1 MKAEHIRTGA
11 QLEAQ
16 FPSMFSRENIGF
28 AYYRGWMPVVV
39 KVCSKIDALLGNQ
52 RGAFHWIQIK
62 EKFGALRLYYAFG
75 TQSPVT
81 MDFHSPAGLQSIR
94 VQMGESSSLG
104 LVLDDLVVQA
114 EDATSSICMV
124 CGAWARTQTY
134 DHYRLT
140 LCAEHYPD
148 RVRKM
153 DEYRHDGV
161 WRLARCR
168 DDEDSD

>member
-1 MKAEHIRTGA
+1 MNAEHIRTGA
-11 QLEAQ
+11 QLEAR
-16 FPSMFSRENIGF
+16 FPYMFNGENIGF

-39 KVCSKIDALLGNQ
+39 QVCTEIDSILGDQ
-52 RGAFHWIQIK
+52 GEHFHWTQIK
-62 EKFGALRLYYAFG
+62 EKFGTLRLYYAFG
-75 TQSPVT
+75 DQSPVT
-81 MDFHSPAGLQSIR
+81 MDLQSPAGLQSIR
-94 VQMGESSSLG
+94 VQTAKPSPLG

-114 EDATSSICMV
+114 QDATASICMV
-124 CGAWARTQTY
+124 CGVPAKTQTY

-140 LCAEHYPD
+140 VCTDHHPD

-168 DDEDSD
+168 DDEDDD